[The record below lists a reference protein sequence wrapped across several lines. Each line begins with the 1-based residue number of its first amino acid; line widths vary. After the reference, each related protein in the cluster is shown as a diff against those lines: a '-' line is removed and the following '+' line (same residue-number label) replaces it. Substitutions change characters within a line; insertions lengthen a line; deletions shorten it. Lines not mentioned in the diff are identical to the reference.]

1 MTITTIAGHDVDVN
15 EEGFL
20 TQPAQWD
27 EALAPELAQADRHRA
42 HRRALDAHP
51 LPA

>member
-20 TQPAQWD
+20 THPAQWD
-27 EALAPELAQADRHRA
+27 EALAPELARLIGIET
-42 HRRALDAHP
+42 HRRALDSHP